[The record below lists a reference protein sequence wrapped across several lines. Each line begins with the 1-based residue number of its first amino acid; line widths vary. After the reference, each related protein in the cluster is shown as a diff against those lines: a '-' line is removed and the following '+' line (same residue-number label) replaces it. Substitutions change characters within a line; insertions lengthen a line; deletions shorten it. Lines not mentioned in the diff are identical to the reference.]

1 MDSGPT
7 DCSSF
12 QSALSKIVLMP
23 KPIQVDKKKFDEL
36 LDRMLKT
43 PPLPKAEINIK
54 KKAAKSGK

>member
-1 MDSGPT
+1 
-7 DCSSF
+7 
-12 QSALSKIVLMP
+12 MP